1 MNTFNPTN
9 PKKVFTDAS
18 SAILLYKADL
28 FSVLAD
34 AWQVVMAPSVFREIT
49 EPGYPGSVYFK
60 SLGKKTGRSKIIL
73 QEPNPAGHPLSALK
87 NFASMGQGEKETIQ
101 IFWDSAF
108 DFKKT
113 GSFILVDDGRAARFC
128 HARQIPFI
136 NALLI
141 PKVFWY
147 SGFMDENQYL
157 KMTALLC
164 GLGRYSEKVM
174 ETARQFSQED
184 LNYFIGKDPHG

>member
-1 MNTFNPTN
+1 
-9 PKKVFTDAS
+9 
-18 SAILLYKADL
+18 LYKADL

-60 SLGKKTGRSKIIL
+60 SLGNKTSGISAKIIL
-73 QEPNPAGHPLSALK
+73 QEPSPLGHPLPALK
-87 NFASMGQGEKETIQ
+87 SFASMDQGEKETIQ
-101 IFWDSAF
+101 IFCAAGF

-141 PKVFWY
+141 PKIFWY
-147 SGFMDENQYL
+147 SGLMDQKEYL
-157 KMTALLC
+157 K
-164 GLGRYSEKVM
+164 
-174 ETARQFSQED
+174 
-184 LNYFIGKDPHG
+184 